1 MLSARTAEGSV
12 PKIFGSCDAIAT
24 LESTRTSN
32 ALRTKGRSSTCVY
45 NICESICAN
54 AGLKAYAIHGV
65 TGRRSMKR
73 KKIERLEGGSPPAYP
88 PSANSSQETL
98 PRSGLSERST
108 SSPQTDG
115 SRILQSAE
123 D

>member
-65 TGRRSMKR
+65 TGRRIMKR
-73 KKIERLEGGSPPAYP
+73 KKIERLEGGSPPAWLIFTTGRSSKQDHISQVMGELTDQEV
-88 PSANSSQETL
+88 PS
-98 PRSGLSERST
+98 
-108 SSPQTDG
+108 
-115 SRILQSAE
+115 
-123 D
+123 